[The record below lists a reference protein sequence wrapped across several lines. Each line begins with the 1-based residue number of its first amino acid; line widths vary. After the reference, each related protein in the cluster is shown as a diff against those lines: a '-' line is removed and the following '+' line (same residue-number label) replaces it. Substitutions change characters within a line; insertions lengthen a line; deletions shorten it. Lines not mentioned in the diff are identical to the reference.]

1 METLRCMKMTVC
13 LLEKFNL
20 HFNLINQP
28 LIRPC
33 VSLNPEIDEK
43 LNGCL
48 AAGCGA
54 HRGMYRFIW
63 KGFVGRPLFT
73 PYLHIVAITHMV
85 ELYQSQPDFDL
96 IYGVSITL

>member
-48 AAGCGA
+48 AAGCGL
-54 HRGMYRFIW
+54 IE
-63 KGFVGRPLFT
+63 VCIDLFGKVLLGV
-73 PYLHIVAITHMV
+73 PYLSLVAISHMV